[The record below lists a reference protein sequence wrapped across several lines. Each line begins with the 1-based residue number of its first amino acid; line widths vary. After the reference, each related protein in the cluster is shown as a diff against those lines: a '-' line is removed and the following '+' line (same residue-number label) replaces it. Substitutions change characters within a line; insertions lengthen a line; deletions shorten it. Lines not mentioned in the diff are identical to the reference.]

1 MADLR
6 ATIES
11 VFRQE
16 SGIIIA
22 GLIRV
27 SGSFDLAE
35 EAMQE
40 AFAAALTH
48 WPTSGV
54 PQNPAAWITTV
65 ARRKIVDFVRREV
78 GRLLRGDYR
87 SRFLCA
93 SCLTRLVRASLS
105 PTYTK
110 GQIERGVHT
119 VFRLPGAL
127 RDRHSFVCDLC
138 GQTKL
143 CLGAPAVRS

>member
-1 MADLR
+1 MSY
-6 ATIES
+6 T
-11 VFRQE
+11 
-16 SGIIIA
+16 
-22 GLIRV
+22 
-27 SGSFDLAE
+27 
-35 EAMQE
+35 
-40 AFAAALTH
+40 
-48 WPTSGV
+48 P
-54 PQNPAAWITTV
+54 
-65 ARRKIVDFVRREV
+65 VDFVRREV

-93 SCLTRLVRASLS
+93 SCLTRLVRDSLS

-138 GQTKL
+138 GQTKP